1 MNVGSN
7 QERQIEGMQ
16 MAEVCEVDLVRV
28 VEFLTGQLGEVDRS
42 ELEAH
47 ITGGCDNCTERINAL
62 GGLIPEPEAKPTKQ
76 IVAQPLLD
84 TQMAQPA
91 GVRGSAILSRRR
103 VYEAESKICIDL
115 EQYESEPGLSTIDGQ
130 ILIRG
135 GDLDEADGAIV
146 SLTDADTTIAESL
159 VDEIG
164 DFSITDVPSGI
175 YDVKIVMGS
184 MEAVIQGIEV

>member
-1 MNVGSN
+1 
-7 QERQIEGMQ
+7 
-16 MAEVCEVDLVRV
+16 MAGECEVDLTRV
-28 VEFLTGQLGEVDRS
+28 VEFLTGQLGEGDRS

-47 ITGGCDNCTERINAL
+47 ISSGCDQCAERINAL
-62 GGLIPEPEAKPTKQ
+62 GGLIPTPEAEPTKP

-135 GDLDEADGAIV
+135 GDLGEADGATV
-146 SLTDADTTIAESL
+146 SLTDSGTIIVESL

-164 DFSITDVPSGI
+164 DFSITDVPSGV
-175 YDVKIVMGS
+175 YDVKVVMGS